1 MPQLTRITFTGAL
14 VLASIQ
20 AACVETDLTPE
31 EIGAVEQAVGSGT
44 GTRGGG
50 STSATA
56 PTSPCVQRCGRS
68 CAPIPAPAQ
77 ARHPAP

>member
-31 EIGAVEQAVGSGT
+31 EIGAALIRRPGQ
-44 GTRGGG
+44 
-50 STSATA
+50 
-56 PTSPCVQRCGRS
+56 
-68 CAPIPAPAQ
+68 
-77 ARHPAP
+77 